1 MIKGVYKKI
10 CIDAKD
16 FDIMKKVMKLRNILN
31 KRKNIIIVLIS
42 IMIIIVVFLATLFN
56 KNGYKEYS
64 TSESFGT
71 LVDLLLRASSGEDT
85 IKIDEEKI
93 NSLGASYFKQGI
105 KKGNVT
111 IMGLNVHMTEDNIN
125 LLIPVKYKYFAL
137 LLSTK
142 GKLMV
147 KEGNIVYYPQHFK
160 VGSILVPMSK
170 VLSFIKDS
178 LGDKIEIQD
187 NSLVLNKKLFLDKI
201 EILEIKEGN
210 LIAKLNESTKKI
222 LGKADK
228 AIKGIDDKEKGE
240 SQANSSKNP
249 SNEEKSVS
257 NTTNKSS
264 SSSKGLT
271 SKESQMI
278 SIMNSTIATLDFNP
292 SYNYWPNVNRVMG
305 IYETLSTEEKASFK
319 SKVYSYVDVTRA
331 KRVKSKIK

>member
-1 MIKGVYKKI
+1 MSKIWNIRDRKKKAVLALI
-10 CIDAKD
+10 T
-16 FDIMKKVMKLRNILN
+16 
-31 KRKNIIIVLIS
+31 IVLIMA
-42 IMIIIVVFLATLFN
+42 IFLASLLN

-64 TSESFGT
+64 TVESFGT
-71 LVDLLLRASSGEDT
+71 LVDLFLKASSGEDT
-85 IKIDEEKI
+85 IKIDDEKI

-111 IMGLNVHMTEDNIN
+111 ITGLNVHMEEDNIN
-125 LLIPVKYKYFAL
+125 LLIPVKYKFL
-137 LLSTK
+137 PLVLSTK
-142 GKLMV
+142 GKLQI
-147 KEGNIVYYPQHFK
+147 KEGNIIYYLEYFK
-160 VGSILVPMSK
+160 VGSILLPKSK
-170 VLSFIKDS
+170 VFSFIKNS
-178 LGDKIEIQD
+178 LGDRIEIQD
-187 NSLVLNKKLFLDKI
+187 NSLVLNKKFFSNKV

-210 LIAKLNESTKKI
+210 LIAKVNESTKKI

-228 AIKGIDDKEKGE
+228 VRKGMEDKEKGE
-240 SQANSSKNP
+240 FQANSSKNP

-278 SIMNSTIATLDFNP
+278 SIMNSTIATLDSNP